1 MSSPAFGD
9 YVFTTLSRARNSADG
24 SPLSLQQ
31 KSDVAAYLR
40 SSGSEP
46 DAVTSIEVY
55 LSKAVQSSP
64 AELPVGT
71 EYPVLSWLPC

>member
-40 SSGSEP
+40 SSGSGPE
-46 DAVTSIEVY
+46 AVTSIESIY
-55 LSKAVQSSP
+55 PRRCNPRLLNSP
-64 AELPVGT
+64 
-71 EYPVLSWLPC
+71 